1 MSIVLILI
9 GLVVIYWSVRVIA
22 RIDDAKV
29 NRKFKS
35 SVSERLSKENAASYR
50 VVNGVL
56 FALAFLL
63 AGILLT
69 SAGVIKLFV

>member
-56 FALAFLL
+56 FALASLL

-69 SAGVIKLFV
+69 IAGVIKLFV